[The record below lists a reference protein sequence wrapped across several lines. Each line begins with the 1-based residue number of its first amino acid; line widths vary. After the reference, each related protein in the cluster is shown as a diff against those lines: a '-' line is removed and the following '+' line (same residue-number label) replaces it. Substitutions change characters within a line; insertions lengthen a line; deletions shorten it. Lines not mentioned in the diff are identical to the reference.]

1 MDNLWPWHRTRNTD
15 WRQIGTICSPELN
28 CLLWALMSPC
38 IHMFGAESPLYH
50 QDVEKTDR
58 QDNNASTRVHSMAAM
73 AFLAKHHKDCL
84 GLIIYLFIFGELID
98 TYQNQKIPHIE
109 RIKMALHARFFIDMW
124 QSFLKATGYSETH
137 YFISRKF
144 ADILGFLMDGLISL
158 VVIHWDH
165 MGGEIYPLLPWLHS
179 SETCK
184 HIFGECQK
192 LIKDFTFLNFSIWY
206 RGFIFWYEW
215 QWN

>member
-1 MDNLWPWHRTRNTD
+1 MWLNRHVAVRDPYMKRQTGRTTMQVPVCTPWQLWHSWLNITR
-15 WRQIGTICSPELN
+15 I
-28 CLLWALMSPC
+28 
-38 IHMFGAESPLYH
+38 
-50 QDVEKTDR
+50 V
-58 QDNNASTRVHSMAAM
+58 
-73 AFLAKHHKDCL
+73 L
-84 GLIIYLFIFGELID
+84 GSSFIFGELID

-109 RIKMALHARFFIDMW
+109 HIKMALHARFFIDMW
-124 QSFLKATGYSETH
+124 QSFLKATGYSKTC
-137 YFISRKF
+137 YFISHKF

-192 LIKDFTFLNFSIWY
+192 LIKDFTFLNFSI
-206 RGFIFWYEW
+206 
-215 QWN
+215 